1 MRLETYGRWGDSKS
15 GLVLDGMESGH
26 NSVSYICFP
35 LEFGGAITVGRYCV
49 IVGATVGKS
58 GGALVCHL
66 RHRRS
71 CYYIWQYPSRFGI
84 ISSLDIAM
92 SVGPLRL
99 KFDRLMN
106 MNTIVSNTAHL
117 PSFPLLKRSDPIW
130 GQRLTV
136 YLADAD

>member
-1 MRLETYGRWGDSKS
+1 MQVETYGRWGDSKR

-35 LEFGGAITVGRYCV
+35 LEFGGAITVGGCV

-99 KFDRLMN
+99 RFDRLMN
-106 MNTIVSNTAHL
+106 MNNIAIQNNYL
-117 PSFPLLKRSDPIW
+117 FPLIEEI
-130 GQRLTV
+130 
-136 YLADAD
+136 

>member
-1 MRLETYGRWGDSKS
+1 M
-15 GLVLDGMESGH
+15 
-26 NSVSYICFP
+26 
-35 LEFGGAITVGRYCV
+35 GGYCV

-58 GGALVCHL
+58 GGVLVCHL

-71 CYYIWQYPSRFGI
+71 YYYIWRYPSRFGI

-106 MNTIVSNTAHL
+106 MNTIVSDTAHL
-117 PSFPLLKRSDPIW
+117 PSFPLLKISEPIW
-130 GQRLTV
+130 
-136 YLADAD
+136 D

>member
-1 MRLETYGRWGDSKS
+1 MQVETYGRWGDSKR

-26 NSVSYICFP
+26 NSESYICFP
-35 LEFGGAITVGRYCV
+35 LEFGAAITMGGYCV
-49 IVGATVGKS
+49 IVGVTVGKS

-71 CYYIWQYPSRFGI
+71 YYYIWRYSSRFGI

-99 KFDRLMN
+99 KFDKLMN
-106 MNTIVSNTAHL
+106 MNTIVSDTAHL
-117 PSFPLLKRSDPIW
+117 PSFTLLKRSEPIW
-130 GQRLTV
+130 
-136 YLADAD
+136 D

>member
-1 MRLETYGRWGDSKS
+1 MYVQVETYGRWGDSKS

-26 NSVSYICFP
+26 NSESYICFP
-35 LEFGGAITVGRYCV
+35 LEFGAAITMGGYCV

-58 GGALVCHL
+58 GGVLVCHL

-71 CYYIWQYPSRFGI
+71 YYYIWQYPSRFGI

-99 KFDRLMN
+99 RFDRLMN
-106 MNTIVSNTAHL
+106 MNNIVSDTEQL
-117 PSFPLLKRSDPIW
+117 PFFPLLKRSELIW
-130 GQRLTV
+130 N
-136 YLADAD
+136 